1 MDTAFSAIG
10 ITRTSTLEQV
20 VSALRRAI
28 LDGRLAPGTPLRET
42 ALADQLGVSRGTVRE
57 ALRLLGPEGLIE
69 HRPHRGAVVAGLDP
83 ADMID
88 VYEARIVLESAGAE
102 RAAEL
107 GAEALRGMSDALA
120 AMGRTSAVDDVAG
133 YVDAH
138 AEFHH
143 ALVELIGSDRLSRFS
158 SSLNGE
164 LRLGFAVLDR
174 MTGSLDD
181 SVTAHARLL
190 DVLASGDRN
199 AARVAIVEHLRHGV
213 DDVAELAP

>member
-20 VSALRRAI
+20 VSALRLAI

-69 HRPHRGAVVAGLDP
+69 HRPHRGAVVADLDP

-102 RAAEL
+102 RAADM
-107 GAEALRGMSDALA
+107 GADALDGMREALA
-120 AMGRTSAVDDVAG
+120 AMGRAAAADDVAG
-133 YVDAH
+133 YVEAH

-143 ALVELIGSDRLSRFS
+143 ALVELLASDRLSKFS

-174 MTGSLDD
+174 MTGSLGD
-181 SVTAHARLL
+181 SVTAHATLL
-190 DVLASGDRN
+190 DTLASGDRSV
-199 AARVAIVEHLRHGV
+199 ARAAIVDHLQHGV